1 MLQGWNSM
9 VFSLN
14 LNQPSVLLEG
24 RPELNEFQT
33 EGTEAEKAHDA
44 KAEYS
49 YYILDRVLELQ

>member
-1 MLQGWNSM
+1 M